1 MLREGANKNPRAKIF
16 ADEDEEEGGSN
27 NSSALELNERE
38 EELLVSLPLW
48 RQSTIIIEQ
57 HKRNKFITTHYLLVQ
72 GTSIHQNCLTS
83 MMRIY
88 LQN

>member
-38 EELLVSLPLW
+38 EELLKS
-48 RQSTIIIEQ
+48 QQ
-57 HKRNKFITTHYLLVQ
+57 AITELLHNSKKSRTEKVEEI
-72 GTSIHQNCLTS
+72 SKWNSHVISN
-83 MMRIY
+83 MK
-88 LQN
+88 N